1 MNYNSFFNPYY
12 MKYNNS
18 YYNYCPPITYN
29 MVPDSYNY
37 ALNQNNQ
44 NIKDSLQDRS
54 RSDIKNISGNNAET
68 LKINDVISIT
78 EDRISILGI
87 GMNTDDLIIL
97 VLLFSLLK
105 DSQKIDYALVVVLGI
120 LLFSQDWLLPTF
132 SL

>member
-1 MNYNSFFNPYY
+1 
-12 MKYNNS
+12 
-18 YYNYCPPITYN
+18 

-44 NIKDSLQDRS
+44 NIKDSIHDRS
-54 RSDIKNISGNNAET
+54 RSDIKNISENNAET

-105 DSQKIDYALVVVLGI
+105 DSEKIDYALVVVLGI
-120 LLFSQDWLLPTF
+120 LLFSQD
-132 SL
+132 

>member
-1 MNYNSFFNPYY
+1 
-12 MKYNNS
+12 
-18 YYNYCPPITYN
+18 

-120 LLFSQDWLLPTF
+120 LLFSQD
-132 SL
+132 

>member
-1 MNYNSFFNPYY
+1 
-12 MKYNNS
+12 
-18 YYNYCPPITYN
+18 

-44 NIKDSLQDRS
+44 NIKDSIYDRS
-54 RSDIKNISGNNAET
+54 RSDIKNISENNAET

-105 DSQKIDYALVVVLGI
+105 DSEKIDYALVVVLGI
-120 LLFSQDWLLPTF
+120 LLFSQD
-132 SL
+132 